1 MVHDHARVEKIR
13 RRAEAKLESL
23 EKLHGKSN
31 APEFLSQFR
40 LALHWLSDLE
50 HLFLADL
57 SRNARSAE
65 EESRW
70 LSWAEEFLSMGDKQA
85 AAAEELFE
93 ALSRGILRVHA
104 TATRSGIDENH

>member
-1 MVHDHARVEKIR
+1 MVHDYARVEKIR
-13 RRAEAKLESL
+13 RRAEAKLQSL

-57 SRNARSAE
+57 SRNARTAE

-70 LSWAEEFLSMGDKQA
+70 LNWAEEFLNMGEKQA

-93 ALSRGILRVHA
+93 ALSKGILKLHA
-104 TATRSGIDENH
+104 IDPRSGAHQ